1 MKKMFFTLILTVL
14 LMLQG
19 NSAQAGEASCSSYTI
34 DAVNPTAISNP
45 AGAAFPGYRGINQM
59 VVYDARNARKH
70 TGTNEYGVEVVVKK
84 SFSSKQGE
92 IVKIT
97 GANTPVK
104 AGETVISAHGSA
116 SRWLLAHGKLGSLV
130 KIETVIISD
139 AHWPGDPLYTTRG
152 SEEKVQMLSIC
163 ENPKADALALKSL
176 MQYAKAQGGKLEDWA
191 DYYQSKIKWAD
202 RHKNDPEA
210 KRPTS
215 QDLERDLWTVTAPFR
230 EEEVEGFIDNQG
242 VWHPEI
248 KTLVYIQGVWH
259 RPTLAQSSEAEIKKT
274 LVRFKDMGINT
285 VFLETFV
292 HGFTMYPSKV
302 YQKYGITP
310 NAYPKLGVVGNEALL
325 ARWLRLAHAEGIQ
338 VHAWLQVFYVGN
350 SNLNLPTPILAKFP
364 QWRNRQ
370 RQYADDPT
378 PHPSPIEQGH
388 WFMDPANPQVRQF
401 LTDVVDELATT
412 YPVDGIQIDYIR
424 YPASLEHADANFVAS
439 TWGYTPIA
447 RTTFKAKFKVD
458 PLTLTPTDTLLWQAW
473 ESFKASQ
480 VTQLVRDLR
489 SHQTMKWNAF
499 RASKQFPELKL
510 SAAVF
515 PDPKGSHGIKHQ
527 DWPLWM
533 REGVVDYMAPMILSA
548 NEAPVCKALKLM
560 YDINPSIPVVPGLF
574 APFYKSPTLSSL
586 KQLQASFACN
596 GDGFIWFQSDYLQG
610 DLEERLKYRKKN
622 MQFDGC

>member
-1 MKKMFFTLILTVL
+1 MKKRLFTFVL
-14 LMLQG
+14 SAWLLVQG
-19 NSAQAGEASCSSYTI
+19 SLAQAVKIPCASYPI
-34 DAVNPTAISNP
+34 DAVNPTATSNP
-45 AGAAFPGYRGINQM
+45 AGAAFPGFRGLNQL
-59 VVYDARNARKH
+59 VIYTSKNASTR
-70 TGTNEYGVEVVVKK
+70 TGTNEYGVEVRVKK
-84 SFSSKQGE
+84 PFYASQGE
-92 IVKIT
+92 IVQIT
-97 GANTPVK
+97 GANTPLHW
-104 AGETVISAHGSA
+104 GEYVISAHGNA
-116 SRWLLAHGKLGSLV
+116 SRWLLTHGTLGALVQADLPHKKLTLCGNL
-130 KIETVIISD
+130 
-139 AHWPGDPLYTTRG
+139 
-152 SEEKVQMLSIC
+152 
-163 ENPKADALALKSL
+163 NADALALKSL

-191 DYYQSKIKWAD
+191 DYYQSEIKWAD

-230 EEEVEGFIDNQG
+230 EEEVEGFTDNQG

-259 RPTLAQSSEAEIKKT
+259 RPTVEQSSDVEIKKT
-274 LVRFKDMGINT
+274 LVRFKAMGINT

-302 YQKYGITP
+302 FQKYGIAP

-325 ARWLRLAHAEGIQ
+325 GRWVRLAHAEGMQ

-378 PHPSPIEQGH
+378 LHPSPIEQGH

-401 LTDVVDELATT
+401 LMDVVDELATS

-424 YPASLEHADANFVAS
+424 YPASLEPADANFVAS
-439 TWGYTPIA
+439 TWGYTPMA

-458 PLTLTPTDTLLWQAW
+458 PLTLTPADTLLWQEW
-473 ESFKASQ
+473 ETFKASQ
-480 VTQLVRDLR
+480 VTQWVRDLR
-489 SHQTMKWNAF
+489 THQSLKWNAL

-515 PDPKGSHGIKHQ
+515 PDPKGGHGIKHQ

-533 REGVVDYMAPMILSA
+533 REGYVDFMAPMILSA

-560 YDINPSIPVVPGLF
+560 HDINPTIPVVPGLF

-586 KQLQASFACN
+586 KQLQSSYAC
-596 GDGFIWFQSDYLQG
+596 GGWGFIWFQSDYLQG
-610 DLEERLKYRKKN
+610 DLEERLKYRKAN
-622 MQFDGC
+622 MVVEGC